1 MKPSFRWFGRLTAT
15 LTLPRVARP
24 AVGSRTAIRW
34 FVLALLAACASPS
47 HPVPVYEASD
57 EPPPPPPP
65 EPTEGAEVTPPPR
78 PVEAVREPFLY
89 AVRSAE
95 GAPPSLIFATLT
107 SGVSFDQAFPAHRL
121 DLLDQARVVYVAF
134 DPTTP
139 EPDDVQRAL
148 QLRRGSAADLF
159 PARVWHALTEE
170 LRLVTP
176 VEQLR
181 GARPFYSV
189 MALERARR
197 EGLEQDAPEPM
208 ETTFVRYVIERG
220 RELQSFDTVV
230 ADLQLLGT
238 VPDSQF
244 VALGTRMVDDRQ
256 GTDHRLTAMRQAYL
270 DGDEIQ
276 ISQLLDDPEVR
287 RLAPALVRTLARRRT
302 EWLTKM
308 RREIEQGTAFFALDV
323 SHVLG
328 AEGLLAKLREAGFTV
343 ERLD

>member
-1 MKPSFRWFGRLTAT
+1 MKPSLVVFA
-15 LTLPRVARP
+15 
-24 AVGSRTAIRW
+24 
-34 FVLALLAACASPS
+34 LAFLAACASPS

-57 EPPPPPPP
+57 EPPPPPP
-65 EPTEGAEVTPPPR
+65 EPTEGVEVTPPPR
-78 PVEAVREPFLY
+78 PIEAVREPFLY

-95 GAPPSLIFATLT
+95 GAPPSLIFAMVS

-121 DLLDQARVVYVAF
+121 DLLDQARVVYLAF
-134 DPTTP
+134 DPTPP
-139 EPDDVQRAL
+139 EPDEIQRVL
-148 QLRRGSAADLF
+148 SLRRGSAADLF

-181 GARPFYSV
+181 GARPFFSV

-197 EGLEQDAPEPM
+197 ATLEENAPEPM

-220 RELQSFDTVV
+220 REIRSFDTV
-230 ADLQLLGT
+230 AGDLRLLGT

-256 GTDHRLTAMRQAYL
+256 GTDHRLTSMRQSYL

-276 ISQLLDDPEVR
+276 VSQLLDDPEVR

-302 EWLTKM
+302 EWLSTM
-308 RREIEQGTAFFALDV
+308 RREIEEGTAFFALDV

-328 AEGLLAKLREAGFTV
+328 NDGLLAQLREAGFLV